1 VALFYVA
8 WFAWGVLALT
18 VSALIVPRAIHRLGR
33 LADVLFTA
41 KFTIRKRE
49 ETEWGALFDIVSPK
63 GEVVGFDRYAVAKA
77 RCDQLN
83 SSGTQL

>member
-1 VALFYVA
+1 MFYVA
-8 WFAWGVLALT
+8 WVAWGVFVLA
-18 VSALIVPRAIHRLGR
+18 VSALIVPPIILRMGR
-33 LADVLFTA
+33 FADVLFGPR

-63 GEVVGFDRYAVAKA
+63 GDVIGFDRYAVAKA

-83 SSGTQL
+83 SSETQL